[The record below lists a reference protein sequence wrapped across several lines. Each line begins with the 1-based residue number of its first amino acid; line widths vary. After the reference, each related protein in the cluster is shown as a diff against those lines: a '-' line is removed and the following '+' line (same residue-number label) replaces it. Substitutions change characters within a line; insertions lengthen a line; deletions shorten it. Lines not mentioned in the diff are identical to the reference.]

1 MVCSGKLAFLFHK
14 IGLFLVYDE
23 IPVQDRITALPD
35 FILPITFLFFS
46 FEVLPVPLL
55 SGAAEAEVSSACKE
69 NDEEKSE
76 GEDEETLYLN
86 PLKGKIK
93 SVAEDFTMAVNQ

>member
-1 MVCSGKLAFLFHK
+1 MWFVVENLHFYFTKLDYFWFMMKSLFRT
-14 IGLFLVYDE
+14 GSQLYQTLSC
-23 IPVQDRITALPD
+23 QL
-35 FILPITFLFFS
+35 LFS

>member
-1 MVCSGKLAFLFHK
+1 M
-14 IGLFLVYDE
+14 
-23 IPVQDRITALPD
+23 
-35 FILPITFLFFS
+35 
-46 FEVLPVPLL
+46 PLL

-76 GEDEETLYLN
+76 AEDEETLYLN

>member
-35 FILPITFLFFS
+35 FILSITFLFFS

-86 PLKGKIK
+86 PLKGK